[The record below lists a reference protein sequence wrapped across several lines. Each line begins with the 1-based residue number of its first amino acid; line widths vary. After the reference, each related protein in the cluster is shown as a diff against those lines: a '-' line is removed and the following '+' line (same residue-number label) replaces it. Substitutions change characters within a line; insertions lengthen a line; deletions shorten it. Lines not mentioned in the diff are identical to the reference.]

1 MTDSV
6 TVFVPRGLGSIQN
19 IPGHGVLNDTC
30 VHAKSICVRLAEVWA
45 ADVIRVV
52 CFGTESED
60 LHSFICVGVCIKP
73 LRLNTKIFHGNIPSR
88 NRESKN
94 RMFPP

>member
-45 ADVIRVV
+45 ADVIREG
-52 CFGTESED
+52 CFGGQKGRVVLGD
-60 LHSFICVGVCIKP
+60 RDYQMP
-73 LRLNTKIFHGNIPSR
+73 
-88 NRESKN
+88 
-94 RMFPP
+94 